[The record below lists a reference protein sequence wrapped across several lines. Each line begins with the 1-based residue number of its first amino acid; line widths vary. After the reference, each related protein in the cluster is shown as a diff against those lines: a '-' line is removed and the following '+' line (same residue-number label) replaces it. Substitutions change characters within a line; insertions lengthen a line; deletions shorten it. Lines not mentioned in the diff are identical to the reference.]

1 MLAALAAYVVR
12 WSTAPPGEVT
22 NKWEPRDH
30 LQSLGWR
37 MRAPPVG

>member
-22 NKWEPRDH
+22 NKWEPR
-30 LQSLGWR
+30 
-37 MRAPPVG
+37 